1 MNDLVPE
8 LRLKS
13 ILHYLADSNAIVTI
27 QQIADEIGVSRR
39 TILREI
45 PEVQEWLRKN
55 QFTLVKRPGQ
65 GILLEGDEG
74 TRLRLKEM
82 LSGNMSV
89 IVNIP
94 KDRQKMLLVELLQK
108 KEPSKLYYFTSKLG
122 VSASTISNDM
132 DKVEGWLNKYSLTLV
147 RKTGL
152 GVYITGEEKNFR
164 RAMISLLYENL
175 SEEELIQIIKDTVPN
190 RRIKANVLQ
199 VNVRNRLLN
208 LIDRNSIEKIEA
220 IVYGLEKSLT
230 YRLAES
236 ACIGLMVHLALAVQR
251 IKNNEKIAIDPGLLS
266 ELKGINEFVF
276 ASEIAGKVAAEFDI
290 EVPIDE
296 IGYITMH
303 LKGARAYNG
312 TVRENDSLTKQE
324 LFQIAWDMI
333 DTVERE
339 FGIELKKNEKLLY
352 DLVCHLDPALRRLEL
367 NLDIRNPLLEQ
378 LKQLF
383 PEVYRISEIASEVL
397 KQHVGK
403 EIPESE
409 IGFIAMHFGAA
420 IEKSKPGIK
429 RQYKVIVA
437 CPSGIGSSRL
447 LSARLEKEFEDIEI
461 ADTVST
467 YEVTDKLIAEKHAD
481 LVISTLPIE
490 DCPVKNICVNPLLLE
505 EDKLLI
511 HQALR
516 QNGYSDKKTDMS
528 SVSVDHL
535 KSNITHVVNYSS
547 FVSEILENHKILV
560 NPNMKSEVQFITDI
574 PGLFSE
580 DAEDRR
586 LIAKQLS
593 DKNGLRLAED
603 CVMLSCYLESRTQ
616 NTLLLCRVNKELLMK
631 YCGRNAEMAIVLLM
645 PEAKRMT
652 YQNIVRDFYLFISS
666 HTNMKKLLKSA
677 SEEEISKKLYE
688 LLSELYMTKLYEWRT
703 QLHA

>member
-1 MNDLVPE
+1 MNDMIPE

-13 ILHYLADSNAIVTI
+13 ILHFLADANAVVTI

-45 PEVQEWLRKN
+45 PEVETWLKKN
-55 QFTLVKRPGQ
+55 NFELIKKQGQ
-65 GILLEGDEG
+65 GIQLAGDED
-74 TRLRLKEM
+74 TRIRLKEI

-94 KDRQKMLLVELLQK
+94 KDRQKMLLVELLQQ

-122 VSASTISNDM
+122 VSASTISNDL
-132 DKVEGWLNKYSLTLV
+132 DKVEGWLEKYNLSLV

-152 GVYITGEEKNFR
+152 GVYITGEEKDFR

-190 RRIKANVLQ
+190 KRMKANVLQ

-208 LIDRNSIEKIEA
+208 LIDRGSIEKIEG
-220 IVYGLEKSLT
+220 IVYGLEKRLE

-236 ACIGLMVHLALAVQR
+236 ASIGLMVHLALAIQR
-251 IKNNEKIAIDPGLLS
+251 IKNNEKISIDPVLLE

-276 ASEIAGKVAAEFDI
+276 ASELADKVASEFDI
-290 EVPIDE
+290 EIPIDE

-303 LKGARAYNG
+303 LKGARVYNG
-312 TVRENDSLTKQE
+312 TVRENGSISKQE
-324 LFQIAWDMI
+324 LMQIAWEMI

-339 FGIELKKNEKLLY
+339 FGVDLKQNDKLLY
-352 DLVCHLDPALRRLEL
+352 DLACHLDPALRRLEL

-383 PEVYRISEIASEVL
+383 PDIYRISERASEVL
-397 KQHVGK
+397 KQRVGRD
-403 EIPESE
+403 IPESE

-420 IEKSKPGIK
+420 IEKSRPAAK

-447 LSARLEKEFEDIEI
+447 LSVRLEKEFKDIEI

-467 YEVTDKLIAEKHAD
+467 YEVSDQLISEKQAD

-490 DCPVKNICVNPLLLE
+490 NCPVKNICVNPLLLE

-516 QNGYSDKKTDMS
+516 RSGPEDKKAS
-528 SVSVDHL
+528 VSNVSVDFL
-535 KSNITHVVNYSS
+535 KSNITHIVSYSS
-547 FVSEILENHKILV
+547 FVTEILENHRILADPKIKNEAQLITAL
-560 NPNMKSEVQFITDI
+560 SEA
-574 PGLFSE
+574 LSE
-580 DAEDRR
+580 DADDRE
-586 LIAKQLS
+586 LIAKQLLN
-593 DKNGLRLAED
+593 KNGLRLAED
-603 CVMLSCYLESRTQ
+603 CVIMSCYLESGTH
-616 NTLLLCRVNKELLMK
+616 NTLLLCRTNKELMK
-631 YCGRNAEMAIVLLM
+631 QYCERSAEMVVVLLM
-645 PEAKRMT
+645 PETKRMV
-652 YQNIVRDFYLFISS
+652 YQSIVRDFYLFISS
-666 HTNMKKLLKSA
+666 RSNMKKLLKS
-677 SEEEISKKLYE
+677 SGEEEISKRLYE